1 MKPDTPIKE
10 LDALH
15 KEEDALDQSVALNRI
30 VITMLESKRRE
41 DFWLRI
47 ILIISLLV
55 NIAIAGIFTWYKSGW
70 EYNNTTTT
78 TVTQDTGEGS
88 GNNVYQAGENADY
101 IQGNSEGVTPNG
113 ETNSDNYK
121 NSNQDTN
128 SQQQE
133 QGNNSDSLQ
142 PIG

>member
-10 LDALH
+10 LDALR

-30 VITMLESKRRE
+30 VMTMLESKRRE

-55 NIAIAGIFTWYKSGW
+55 NIVIAGIFVVYESQWQYT
-70 EYNNTTTT
+70 ETTTT

-88 GNNVYQAGENADY
+88 GNNVYQAGENASY
-101 IQGNSEGVTPNG
+101 IQGNSEEVTPNG
-113 ETNSDNYK
+113 ETNSDNHQ
-121 NSNQDTN
+121 NGDQNTGLQR
-128 SQQQE
+128 
-133 QGNNSDSLQ
+133 SDSDTLQ
-142 PIG
+142 SGG

>member
-10 LDALH
+10 LDALR
-15 KEEDALDQSVALNRI
+15 KEEDALDQSMALNKI
-30 VITMLESKRRE
+30 VMTMLESKRRE
-41 DFWLRI
+41 DFWLRV

-55 NIAIAGIFTWYKSGW
+55 NIAIAGIFTWYESGW
-70 EYNNTTTT
+70 EYNTTTTT

-113 ETNSDNYK
+113 ETNSNNYK

-128 SQQQE
+128 IQQQE
-133 QGNNSDSLQ
+133 QGSNSDSLQ